1 MEEIIFL
8 VQDSPEGGFEAK
20 ALGESI
26 FCEADTID
34 ELKINLV
41 DAVKCHFEL
50 GNLPKIIRL
59 HITKDELITV

>member
-20 ALGESI
+20 ALSESI

-34 ELKINLV
+34 ELKLNLV
-41 DAVKCHFEL
+41 DAVKCHFDSN
-50 GNLPKIIRL
+50 NLPKIIRL
-59 HITKDELITV
+59 HITKDVLITV

>member
-26 FCEADTID
+26 FCEGDTID
-34 ELKINLV
+34 ELKVNLV
-41 DAVKCHFEL
+41 DAVKCHFESD
-50 GNLPKIIRL
+50 NLPKIIRL